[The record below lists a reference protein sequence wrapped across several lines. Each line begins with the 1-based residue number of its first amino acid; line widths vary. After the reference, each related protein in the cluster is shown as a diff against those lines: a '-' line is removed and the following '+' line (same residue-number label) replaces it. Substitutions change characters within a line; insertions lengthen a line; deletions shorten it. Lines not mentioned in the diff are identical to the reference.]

1 MEFSEGTSLGPYSIL
16 GRIGAGGMGE
26 VYRARDTRLDR
37 EVAIKVLPTGFSKD
51 QAAINR
57 FRREAKALA
66 SLSHPNILTVYDI
79 GEQDGVIFIVMELL
93 QGETLRSRIR
103 TYPPSL
109 DQAIEIIGAVT
120 QGLVAAHAQGIIHR
134 DLKPENI
141 FITKDEQIK
150 ILDFGLAKRFHPDG
164 TEDRANLPTLTQQT
178 DGGIILGTLPYMSPE
193 QARGEELDTTTD
205 IFSTGTI
212 LYELLTGKL
221 PFVGPSA
228 AITLHKIIYEDCSP
242 PSTLKPELPKR
253 VDPIVQRALAK
264 KKENR
269 YSTAAELLNE
279 LKQCRGGSMATTQ
292 KVEIQRPRRVIT
304 PQIAITAGLVG
315 LLLVPVALW
324 FFNRQ
329 SKKRWAREQ
338 ALPQIE
344 RLVVNSWRDSTEAY
358 ALAEE
363 AEKYIPNDVALKGLF
378 AKISLKIN
386 VRTEPSG
393 ARVYTKDYKSPD
405 AEWKF
410 VGVSPI
416 DHLRVPIGIL
426 RWKIEKEGYETV
438 LAAAT
443 TFNVDI
449 TRENLV
455 VPYDLARVLVD
466 LRSAPQGMVRVTG
479 AKTRIGT
486 VEDFYIDRYEVTNS
500 EYKKFIDNGG
510 YRRKEYWKHP
520 FTDGAMTLS
529 WEQAMAKFVDQTGR
543 PGPATWQAGDYPAG
557 QSNYPVGGIS
567 WYEAAAYAEFAGK
580 QLPTETHWHLAT
592 GGDTPLLMFPQLG
605 GFAVFAPFS
614 NFQGHGPVEVGSLS
628 GITAYGAF
636 DMAGNLR
643 EWCWNQTAKGRL
655 LRGGAWGENTYSF
668 SDLSQAPPMDRSVKN
683 GFRCA
688 LYSDPAKIP
697 GAAFEG
703 VLLPAEKDPYREQ
716 PVPDAVFQVYRDNFS
731 YDKIPL
737 NAQVE
742 SKTQNPEGWVHEKIS
757 FDAPYAGERIIAHLF
772 LPTNA
777 TPPYQIVIYYPGS
790 ASYLKE
796 SSNDIESYYEFPL
809 FLSFIVKNGRAV
821 LYPVYNGTFERRK
834 TGLTGPGDGSHQFAQ
849 FLIREVQDFKRCID
863 YLETRTDVDS
873 KKVAFYGMSAGGW
886 RGGIIPAVEDR
897 VQTSVLVAGGFNRG
911 ELRPEIAPINYV
923 PRIRIPTLMLNGKYD
938 TIHPYETSI
947 KPMFDLLGTPSD
959 KKELRLYETDH
970 IPPRNELV
978 KETLAWLDRYL
989 GPTR

>member
-1 MEFSEGTSLGPYSIL
+1 
-16 GRIGAGGMGE
+16 
-26 VYRARDTRLDR
+26 
-37 EVAIKVLPTGFSKD
+37 
-51 QAAINR
+51 
-57 FRREAKALA
+57 
-66 SLSHPNILTVYDI
+66 
-79 GEQDGVIFIVMELL
+79 MELL
-93 QGETLRSRIR
+93 QGETLRSRMR
-103 TYPPSL
+103 TNPPSC
-109 DQAIEIIGAVT
+109 DEAVEIISAVT

-141 FITKDEQIK
+141 FITKDDQIK

-164 TEDRANLPTLTQQT
+164 TEDRANLTTLTQET
-178 DGGIILGTLPYMSPE
+178 DFGVILGTVPYMSPE
-193 QARGEELDTTTD
+193 QARGEELDPKTD

-221 PFVGPSA
+221 PFAGPSA
-228 AITLHKIIYEDCSP
+228 AITLHKIIYEDCSA
-242 PSTLKPELPKR
+242 PSTLKPDLPKR

-264 KKENR
+264 KKEDR
-269 YSTAAELLNE
+269 YTAASELLKE
-279 LKQCRGGSMATTQ
+279 LKQYQVGSTATTQ
-292 KVEIQRPRRVIT
+292 KVETLSRRRIIT
-304 PQIAITAGLVG
+304 PQIAITAVLIA
-315 LLLVPVALW
+315 LLLIPLAFW
-324 FFNRQ
+324 FFKRQ
-329 SKKRWAREQ
+329 AKIRWARQ
-338 ALPQIE
+338 QVLPQIE
-344 RLVVNSWRDSTEAY
+344 GLLANSWRDSTDAY

-363 AEKYIPNDVALKGLF
+363 AEKYIPDDPTLTSLF
-378 AKISLKIN
+378 EKISLRIN
-386 VRTEPSG
+386 VKTEPSG
-393 ARVYTKDYKSPD
+393 ARVYAKDYKSPD

-410 VGVSPI
+410 VGLSPI
-416 DHLRVPIGIL
+416 EQLRVPIGIR
-426 RWKIEKEGYETV
+426 RWKIEKDGYETV

-443 TFNVDI
+443 TFNVNI
-449 TRENLV
+449 SRENLV
-455 VPYDLARVLVD
+455 VPYDLFRVLD
-466 LRSAPQGMVRVTG
+466 EQRSAPAGMVRVAG
-479 AKTRIGT
+479 AKTSIGPL
-486 VEDFYIDRYEVTNS
+486 EDFYIDRYEVTNL
-500 EYKKFIDNGG
+500 EYKKFIDSGG
-510 YRRKEYWKHP
+510 YRKKEYWKHV
-520 FTDGAMTLS
+520 FTESGKTLS
-529 WEQAMAKFVDQTGR
+529 WEEAMARFVDQTGR
-543 PGPATWQAGDYPAG
+543 AGPAGWQAGVYPAG

-580 QLPTETHWHLAT
+580 QLPTEAHWHLAT
-592 GGDTPLLMFPQLG
+592 GGATPLILFPQLG

-614 NFQGHGPVEVGSLS
+614 NFQSDGPVEVGSLS

-643 EWCWNQTAKGRL
+643 EWCWNETAKGRL

-688 LYSDPAKIP
+688 FYSDRQKVP
-697 GAAFEG
+697 GAAFEA
-703 VLLPAEKDPYREQ
+703 VQLPEVKDRYGEQ
-716 PVPDAVFQVYRDNFS
+716 PVADAVFQVYKDSFS

-737 NAQVE
+737 NGRVE

-772 LPTNA
+772 LPSNA
-777 TPPYQIVIYYPGS
+777 PPPYQVVIYYPGS

-796 SSNDIESYYEFPL
+796 SSNDIEAYYEFPL

-834 TGLTGPGDGSHQFAQ
+834 NGLTASGNSSYQFAQ
-849 FLIREVQDFKRCID
+849 FLIQEVQDFRRCID
-863 YLETRTDVDS
+863 YLETRADVDS
-873 KKVAFYGMSAGGW
+873 NKIAYYGMSAGGW

-897 VQTSVLVAGGFNRG
+897 VQASVLVAGGFNRN
-911 ELRPEIAPINYV
+911 ELRPEIAQINYI

-947 KPMFDLLGTPSD
+947 KPMFDLLGTPRD
-959 KKELRLYETDH
+959 KKELRVYETDH

>member
-1 MEFSEGTSLGPYSIL
+1 MQLSEGASLGPYRIL
-16 GRIGAGGMGE
+16 GRVGAGGMGE
-26 VYRARDTRLDR
+26 VYRANDTRLDR
-37 EVAIKVLPTGFSKD
+37 DVAIKVLPEGFSKD
-51 QAAINR
+51 QAAIKR

-79 GEQDGVIFIVMELL
+79 GEQDGVIFVVMELL
-93 QGETLRSRIR
+93 QGETLRSRMR
-103 TYPPSL
+103 RYPPSC
-109 DQAIEIIGAVT
+109 DQAIEIITAVT

-141 FITKDEQIK
+141 FITKDEHIK
-150 ILDFGLAKRFHPDG
+150 ILDFGLAKQFYPDG
-164 TEDRANLPTLTQQT
+164 IQDRANLPTLTQET
-178 DGGIILGTLPYMSPE
+178 GFGVILGTVPYMSPE
-193 QARGEELDTTTD
+193 QARGDQVDQKTD

-221 PFVGPSA
+221 PFSGPSA
-228 AITLHKIIYEDCSP
+228 AVILHKIIYEDCSV

-253 VDPIVQRALAK
+253 LDPIVQRALAK
-264 KKENR
+264 EKEKR
-269 YSTAAELLNE
+269 YSSASELLNE
-279 LKQCRGGSMATTQ
+279 LKHYGAGSMTTTQ
-292 KVEIQRPRRVIT
+292 KVDIRSPRRIIS
-304 PQIAITAGLVG
+304 PQIAVTAGLIA
-315 LLLVPVALW
+315 LLLIPLAFW
-324 FFNRQ
+324 FFKRQ
-329 SKKRWAREQ
+329 AKIRWARQQ

-344 RLVVNSWRDSTEAY
+344 RLLLNSWRDSTEAY

-363 AEKYIPNDVALKGLF
+363 AEKYIPDDPTLANLF

-386 VRTEPSG
+386 VKTEPSG
-393 ARVYTKDYKSPD
+393 ARVYAKDYKSPE
-405 AEWKF
+405 AEWTF

-416 DHLRVPIGIL
+416 DQLRVPIGIR

-443 TFNVDI
+443 TFNIDI
-449 TRENLV
+449 SRENLV
-455 VPYDLARVLVD
+455 VPYDLSRVLDEV
-466 LRSAPQGMVRVTG
+466 RSEPKGMVRVAG
-479 AKTRIGT
+479 AKTSIGPL
-486 VEDFYIDRYEVTNS
+486 EDFYIDRYEVTNL
-500 EYKKFIDNGG
+500 EYKKFLDSDG
-510 YRRKEYWKHP
+510 YRKKEYWKHA
-520 FTDGAMTLS
+520 FIEGGKSLS
-529 WEQAMAKFVDQTGR
+529 WEEAMARFVDQTGR
-543 PGPATWQAGDYPAG
+543 AGPAGWQAGDYPAG

-567 WYEAAAYAEFAGK
+567 WYEAAAYAEFVGK

-592 GGDTPLLMFPQLG
+592 GGATPLILFPQLG

-614 NFQGHGPVEVGSLS
+614 NFQGNGPVEVGSLS

-643 EWCWNQTAKGRL
+643 EWCWNETAKGRL

-668 SDLSQAPPMDRSVKN
+668 SDLSHAPSMDRSVKN
-683 GFRCA
+683 GIRCA
-688 LYSDPAKIP
+688 LYPDHQKIP
-697 GAAFEG
+697 DTAFAA
-703 VLLPAEKDPYREQ
+703 VQLPEVKDHYGER
-716 PVPDAVFQVYRDNFS
+716 PVEDAVFQVYKDNFS
-731 YDKIPL
+731 YDKVPL
-737 NAQVE
+737 NARVE
-742 SKTQNPEGWVHEKIS
+742 SRTQNPEGWVHEKIS

-772 LPTNA
+772 LPSTA
-777 TPPYQIVIYYPGS
+777 PPYQTVIYYPGS

-796 SSNDIESYYEFPL
+796 SSDDIEAYYEFPL

-834 TGLTGPGDGSHQFAQ
+834 NGSTATGNSSYQFAQ
-849 FLIREVQDFKRCID
+849 FLIQEVQDFRRCID
-863 YLETRTDVDS
+863 YVETRADLDS
-873 KKVAFYGMSAGGW
+873 SKIAYYGMSAGGW

-897 VQTSVLVAGGFNRG
+897 VQASVLVAGGFNRK
-911 ELRPEIAPINYV
+911 ELRPEIAQINYI

-938 TIHPYETSI
+938 TIHPYESSI
-947 KPMFDLLGTPSD
+947 KPMFDLLGTPKD

>member
-1 MEFSEGTSLGPYSIL
+1 MELSEGASLGPYTIL
-16 GRIGAGGMGE
+16 GRVGAGGMGE

-37 EVAIKVLPTGFSKD
+37 DVAIKALPAGVSQD
-51 QAAINR
+51 AAAIKR

-79 GEQDGVIFIVMELL
+79 GEQDGVTFVVMELL

-103 TYPPSL
+103 KSPPSC
-109 DQAIEIIGAVT
+109 DQAIEIVTAVA
-120 QGLVAAHAQGIIHR
+120 QGLVAAHTQGIIHR

-150 ILDFGLAKRFHPDG
+150 ILDFGLAKRFHPEG
-164 TEDRANLPTLTQQT
+164 VEDRANLPTLTQET
-178 DGGIILGTLPYMSPE
+178 GVGVILGTVPYMSPE
-193 QARGEELDTTTD
+193 QARGEELDQKSD

-228 AITLHKIIYEDCSP
+228 AITLHKIIYEDCSA
-242 PSTLKPELPKR
+242 PSTLKPDIPKGI
-253 VDPIVQRALAK
+253 DPIVQRALAK
-264 KKENR
+264 QKENR
-269 YSTAAELLNE
+269 YASTSHLLNE
-279 LKQCRGGSMATTQ
+279 LKQYRVGSTAPTQ
-292 KVEIQRPRRVIT
+292 RVEIRSPRRVT
-304 PQIAITAGLVG
+304 TVRMAIAAVLIALV
-315 LLLVPVALW
+315 LIPLAFW

-329 SKKRWAREQ
+329 AKRRWARQEV
-338 ALPQIE
+338 LPQIE
-344 RLVVNSWRDSTEAY
+344 GLLANSWRDSTEAY

-363 AEKYIPNDVALKGLF
+363 AEKYIPTDPALTALF

-386 VRTEPSG
+386 VKTEPSG

-416 DHLRVPIGIL
+416 EQLRVPIGIR

-443 TFNVDI
+443 TFNIDI
-449 TRENLV
+449 SRENLA
-455 VPYDLARVLVD
+455 VPYDLSRVLD
-466 LRSAPQGMVRVTG
+466 PQRSATAGMVRVTG
-479 AKTRIGT
+479 TMTRIGPL
-486 VEDFYIDRYEVTNS
+486 EDFYIDRYEVTNS
-500 EYKKFIDNGG
+500 EYKRFIDAGG
-510 YRRKEYWKHP
+510 YQKKEYWKHD
-520 FTDGAMTLS
+520 FTDGDKTLS
-529 WEQAMAKFVDQTGR
+529 WVEAMARFVDQTGR
-543 PGPATWQAGDYPAG
+543 PGPAGWQAGDYPAG

-592 GGDTPLLMFPQLG
+592 GGATPLILFPHLG

-614 NFQGHGPVEVGSLS
+614 NFLPNGPVEVGSLS

-636 DMAGNLR
+636 DMAGNHR
-643 EWCWNQTAKGRL
+643 EWCWNETAKGRL

-668 SDLSQAPPMDRSVKN
+668 SDLSQAPPMDRSPKN

-688 LYSDPAKIP
+688 LYLDRQKIP
-697 GAAFEG
+697 DAAFAA
-703 VLLPAEKDPYREQ
+703 VQLPEVKDRYGEE
-716 PVPDAVFQVYRDNFS
+716 PVTDAVFQVYKDNFS
-731 YDKIPL
+731 YDKIPI

-742 SKTQNPEGWVHEKIS
+742 SRTQSPEGWIHEKIS

-772 LPTNA
+772 LPSNA
-777 TPPYQIVIYYPGS
+777 TPPYQVVIYYPGS

-796 SSNDIESYYEFPL
+796 SSADIETYYEFPL

-834 TGLTGPGDGSHQFAQ
+834 NGLTGAGNSSHQFAQ
-849 FLIREVQDFKRCID
+849 FLIQEVQDFRRCID

-873 KKVAFYGMSAGGW
+873 KKIAFYGMSAGGW
-886 RGGIIPAVEDR
+886 RGSIIPAVEDR
-897 VQTSVLVAGGFNRG
+897 LQTSVLVAGGFNRH
-911 ELRPEIAPINYV
+911 ELRPEIAQINYV

-947 KPMFDLLGTPSD
+947 KPMFDLLGTPND